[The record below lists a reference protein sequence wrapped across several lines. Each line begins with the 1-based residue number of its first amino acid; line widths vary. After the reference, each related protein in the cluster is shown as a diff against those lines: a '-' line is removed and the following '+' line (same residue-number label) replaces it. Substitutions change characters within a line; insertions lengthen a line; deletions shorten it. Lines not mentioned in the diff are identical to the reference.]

1 MVLISPII
9 ISVAALIIYL
19 CCRYIFKYDIPESTF
34 LLSYIIIGNIFS
46 VSEYFLKKHKTKKG
60 TVTEKSTA
68 KKSREAFTENNNPAE
83 TKTVPTQ
90 NLPSK
95 TIPKDIKLEN
105 LLDYLFA
112 FSKKHSDGAVSLHI
126 YPSKEN
132 LSVVAFDIFFIT
144 SCKIS
149 GLRSNEADMISRL
162 FVLFEGDNDFQTYKF
177 TLKTSEKKNS
187 AKQVYDQIVSEVK
200 KYSKAHNVSFYIR
213 DFGVEYK
220 FN

>member
-1 MVLISPII
+1 M
-9 ISVAALIIYL
+9 
-19 CCRYIFKYDIPESTF
+19 
-34 LLSYIIIGNIFS
+34 LSYIIIGNIFS
-46 VSEYFLKKHKTKKG
+46 VSEYFLKKHKNKKG
-60 TVTEKSTA
+60 TAT
-68 KKSREAFTENNNPAE
+68 KKSREVITENNNPSASKHKPNAEFDALLKSFSDNNTEE

-95 TIPKDIKLEN
+95 TIPKDVKLED

-144 SCKIS
+144 FCKIS
-149 GLRSNEADMISRL
+149 ELRSNEADMISRL
-162 FVLFEGDNDFQTYKF
+162 FMLFENDSDFPTYKF

-187 AKQVYDQIVSEVK
+187 TKQVYDQIVSEVK

-213 DFGVEYK
+213 DFGAEYK